1 MIDAAGLLAVY
12 DEHLRGAGEVAS
24 ASVSTTHG
32 PLWLARF
39 GRHGLVT
46 YRSLA
51 GLTGDEVDALVA
63 RAAAH
68 FGGDAQVT
76 DWEWKTRSHDEPAD
90 LARRLEAA
98 GLVAEEVETIM
109 LGEAAS
115 LAAGEVALPE
125 GVEVRRVDVGPDRET
140 WLGRAAALQRHIF
153 GQGPTDAEVVARFED
168 SGRDGVGR
176 SGMWVAARGE
186 EVLAAGRLEVVAD
199 TPCAGL
205 WGGGVRPDA
214 RGQGLY
220 RALVSARAR
229 WALERGVR
237 FLHSDCTAM
246 SRPILARSGL
256 VAVTTSTPY
265 VGPGGAAGSE
275 GGVS

>member
-24 ASVSTTHG
+24 ATRSTTHG

-51 GLTGDEVDALVA
+51 GLDGEQVDALVA
-63 RAAAH
+63 RAAAY
-68 FGGDAQVT
+68 FAADAEVEE
-76 DWEWKTRSHDEPAD
+76 WEWKTRSHDEPTD
-90 LARRLEAA
+90 LPRRLEAA

-109 LGEAAS
+109 LGEAAA
-115 LAAGEVALPE
+115 LAAMEVVLPD

-140 WLGRAAALQRHIF
+140 WLARAAALQRGIF
-153 GQGPTDAEVVARFED
+153 GQGPTDAEVVARFAD
-168 SGRDGVGR
+168 AGRDGIGR

-186 EVLAAGRLEVVAD
+186 QVLAAGRLEVVAD

-205 WGGGVRPDA
+205 WGGGVHRDA

-220 RALVSARAR
+220 RALVAARAR

-246 SRPILARSGL
+246 SRPILARAGL

-265 VGPGGAAGSE
+265 VGPGGAAASGAGTS
-275 GGVS
+275 